1 MPHRSQPIRSRN
13 NKDDYIGD
21 IWCLVPDDGPSSGS
35 DQTLCSPWSP
45 RPCAGADGDARS
57 GVMVGAGASGLQAP
71 DLCVVEA
78 SPSDRDGS
86 ELSWFRCWDRFRF
99 TGSEF
104 GVDVGFTEE
113 VLLGAGDG
121 REEVSGEELWA
132 ERGLGLGL
140 LGV

>member
-1 MPHRSQPIRSRN
+1 MRLPEFVGKSPIRSRN

-45 RPCAGADGDARS
+45 RPCAGADGGARS

-86 ELSWFRCWDRFRF
+86 ELS
-99 TGSEF
+99 
-104 GVDVGFTEE
+104 VDTLAKAMWVHQS
-113 VLLGAGDG
+113 L
-121 REEVSGEELWA
+121 
-132 ERGLGLGL
+132 
-140 LGV
+140 

>member
-1 MPHRSQPIRSRN
+1 MPEFVGKSPIRSRN

-86 ELSWFRCWDRFRF
+86 EFSVDTLAKAMWVQQEYGDRFVCICL
-99 TGSEF
+99 S
-104 GVDVGFTEE
+104 
-113 VLLGAGDG
+113 L
-121 REEVSGEELWA
+121 
-132 ERGLGLGL
+132 
-140 LGV
+140 

>member
-1 MPHRSQPIRSRN
+1 MMRLPEFVGKSPIRSRN

-86 ELSWFRCWDRFRF
+86 EFSVDTLAKAMWVQQEYGDRFVCICL
-99 TGSEF
+99 SLQICLKIIPKM
-104 GVDVGFTEE
+104 V
-113 VLLGAGDG
+113 AK
-121 REEVSGEELWA
+121 
-132 ERGLGLGL
+132 
-140 LGV
+140 